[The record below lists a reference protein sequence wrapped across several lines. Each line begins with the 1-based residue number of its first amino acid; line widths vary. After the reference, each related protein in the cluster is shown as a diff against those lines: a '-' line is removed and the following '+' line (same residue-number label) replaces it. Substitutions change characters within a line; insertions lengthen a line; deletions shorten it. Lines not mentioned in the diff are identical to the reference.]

1 MKSRS
6 RKAHRKRHQRILQR
20 DKSHGIAR
28 YFSESHRCSGEN
40 ARFKVHHREKGT
52 RANFFF
58 SVTKNSTAVFYERS
72 KEESCPH
79 ARAELKRPR
88 KNHSKISEPR
98 WQKKR
103 RKKRDVSHAF
113 ATFASISGGKNSPK
127 RKLDARL
134 FRSFRFFPRRRID
147 ARRKSR
153 VKRDTFSKT

>member
-58 SVTKNSTAVFYERS
+58 SVTKIRQRIFLREVKRRKLPSR
-72 KEESCPH
+72 ES
-79 ARAELKRPR
+79 RAKRPR

-113 ATFASISGGKNSPK
+113 ATFASISGGKNSLK
-127 RKLDARL
+127 RKLDARS